1 MGVPQSCWHTQRMG
15 KPTEAIEREG
25 ADTDVISLTIPSAT
39 RFVRLARIG
48 VASLARRKG
57 MSVRSI
63 DDLRLAV
70 DETFALLLGDV
81 DRPGAVDVTFE
92 VDDHELAVIVVARLA
107 DGPPVISEDDRT
119 RFDVLLEDLVD
130 RFDVD
135 DDRGAVQFSKLL

>member
-1 MGVPQSCWHTQRMG
+1 M
-15 KPTEAIEREG
+15 
-25 ADTDVISLTIPSAT
+25 
-39 RFVRLARIG
+39 
-48 VASLARRKG
+48 
-57 MSVRSI
+57 
-63 DDLRLAV
+63 

-107 DGPPVISEDDRT
+107 DGAPVISEDDRT